1 MQTFEIGQK
10 ITNDRGAWVKLRI
23 SQHPSN
29 FYHVYW
35 FEYFATDFD
44 PSITS
49 AQSTSDMSRA
59 KVERQMRNWLK
70 NR

>member
-1 MQTFEIGQK
+1 MQTIEIGQK
-10 ITNDRGAWVKLRI
+10 ITNDRGAWVRLNI

-29 FYHVYW
+29 FYHVYS
-35 FEYFATDFD
+35 FTYFAADFD

-49 AQSTSDMSRA
+49 AESTSNMSRA
-59 KVERQMRNWLK
+59 KIERQMRNWLK